1 MSPPILDLAALAL
14 ASVAAIAAL
23 LSAVWS
29 RSGAHKVD
37 ALAATVMPLLSRVKQ
52 KVDPDATVATV
63 VAAAAAAPPPA
74 IVEPAAPPSVSAVPL
89 PLLRVEEDDERR
101 ESAPVHAGTLA
112 LEAAPGADGSEDTGR
127 ATMKMPAVDAHGAIV
142 RRPPPPPPPPPAP
155 PPPPDVAAVR
165 RRAEEE
171 AARFGAEDAEAAVLE
186 AREQRQR
193 ADAARI
199 AGMVEEAVRPSVEP
213 DETTHVY
220 SGRVDLG
227 KLLPVVPA
235 PRTPARVGRL
245 MHASPGGPAKPPRAK
260 LPSSP
265 TLVSAGIAPGPRQRF
280 DPRVEPDSRI
290 EVTSPRRVR

>member
-14 ASVAAIAAL
+14 SSVAAGAAL
-23 LSAVWS
+23 LAAVWS
-29 RSGAHKVD
+29 RSGAHRVD
-37 ALAATVMPLLSRVKQ
+37 ALAATVIPLLSRVKQ
-52 KVDPDATVATV
+52 KVDPEATVATV

-89 PLLRVEEDDERR
+89 PLIRVDEDDERR
-101 ESAPVHAGTLA
+101 ESAPVHAGPLA
-112 LEAAPGADGSEDTGR
+112 LEATPGDEVSEDTGR
-127 ATMKMPAVDAHGAIV
+127 ATMRMPAVDAQGTIV
-142 RRPPPPPPPPPAP
+142 RRPPPAP
-155 PPPPDVAAVR
+155 PPPDVATLR

-193 ADAARI
+193 AEAARI
-199 AGMVEEAVRPSVEP
+199 AEMVEEAVRPSVEP

-227 KLLPVVPA
+227 TLLPVVPA
-235 PRTPARVGRL
+235 PGTTARVGRL
-245 MHASPGGPAKPPRAK
+245 VPASPGGPARPPRAK

-265 TLVSAGIAPGPRQRF
+265 TLISAGIAPGPRQRF
-280 DPRVEPDSRI
+280 DPRVEPESRI
-290 EVTSPRRVR
+290 EVTSPRRLR